1 MKLNL
6 NLSLLKKIS
15 LLILIVPFLFSC
27 EDEIDAKL
35 GEGKSLLVVD
45 GWITDQPGP
54 HIVKLSTTAPY
65 FSNSPAP
72 RVSHAEVSISDT
84 EGHIITLTEIE
95 PGIYETPAS
104 FRGRV
109 GYTYALHINV
119 NGDRYEAHTEIR
131 RPAVIDSLSQKYRE
145 ASMNWQEGYYVLY
158 NGQDHAGLGDFFRF
172 KLYVNDTLQN
182 KPENLL
188 ISTDRFYDGKYLH
201 GVELHRKPLRKGDHV
216 RVESWS
222 ITEYAYLYYIE
233 MLAQI
238 KNGGLFAN
246 VPANVRSNIMPVG
259 SGNSR
264 EATGYFG
271 GASIASKEH
280 TIR

>member
-1 MKLNL
+1 MKPYKHFQQLKRL
-6 NLSLLKKIS
+6 GVLLFV
-15 LLILIVPFLFSC
+15 LPLFFSC
-27 EDEIDAKL
+27 QDEIDIEL
-35 GEGKSLLVVD
+35 GEGNTLLVVD
-45 GWITDQPGP
+45 GWITDQAGP
-54 HIVKLSTTAPY
+54 HIITLSTTAPY
-65 FSNSPAP
+65 FNNSPVP
-72 RVSHAEVSISDT
+72 KVQHADVSITDT
-84 EGHIITLTEIE
+84 EGHITKLTEKE
-95 PGIYETPAS
+95 PGKYVTPAS
-104 FRGRV
+104 FKGKV
-109 GYTYALHINV
+109 GYTYTLHIRV
-119 NGDRYEAHTEIR
+119 NGDQYQAQTEIR

-158 NGQDHAGLGDFFRF
+158 NGRDHAGLGDFFRF

-201 GVELHRKPLRKGDHV
+201 DVELHRKPLRKGDHV

-222 ITEYAYLYYIE
+222 ITEDAYLYYIE

-246 VPANVRSNIMPVG
+246 VPANVKTNIT
-259 SGNSR
+259 SASTGNSR
-264 EATGYFG
+264 QATGYFG
-271 GASIASKEH
+271 GASIATKAH